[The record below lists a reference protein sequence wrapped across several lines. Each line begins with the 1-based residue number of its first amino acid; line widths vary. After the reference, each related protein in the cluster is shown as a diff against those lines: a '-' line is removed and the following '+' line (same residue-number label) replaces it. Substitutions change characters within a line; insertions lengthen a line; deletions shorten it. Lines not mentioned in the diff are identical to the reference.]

1 MRAGAE
7 RLLRMSRLSNLMI
20 AGVLLLCPFLAYGQ
34 EEDVSLGELARSYR
48 KSGPSDE
55 RKVIDNDNLPQVMD
69 KAEAE
74 RVNGKPIF
82 SIDPSGKTFRISSPD
97 GSCSLS
103 FDAKAAAL
111 ISVPHTSSALPLD
124 ELGRL
129 DGTASIRDG
138 VIEVILHNGTTW
150 ELKEIVVGVTL
161 LSERSPLIRTANLMG
176 PTDGELVPKT
186 PDMTML
192 YHLQATSSP
201 DGIAAFRGTLDQDLG
216 PTTDW
221 HWAIVGA
228 KGIPPAA
235 SNSIGTAN
243 SSAPPS
249 SSISISPLAS
259 TVSPVAATAPFSS
272 AKPNPRR

>member
-1 MRAGAE
+1 M
-7 RLLRMSRLSNLMI
+7 
-20 AGVLLLCPFLAYGQ
+20 
-34 EEDVSLGELARSYR
+34 SLGDLARTYR
-48 KSGPSDE
+48 KPATGDE

-74 RVNGKPIF
+74 RLNGKPIF
-82 SIDPSGKTFRISSPD
+82 SIDPTGKNFRISSPD

-111 ISVPHTSSALPLD
+111 ISVPHTLSTLPLD

-129 DGTASIRDG
+129 DGTAAIHDG

-161 LSERSPLIRTANLMG
+161 LSERSPLIRTANLLG

-186 PDMTML
+186 PDLTML
-192 YHLQATSSP
+192 YHLKATSSP
-201 DGIAAFRGTLDQDLG
+201 DGTTAFRGTLDQDLD
-216 PTTDW
+216 PTADW
-221 HWAIVGA
+221 HWAVVGA

-235 SNSIGTAN
+235 ATSSEAAN
-243 SSAPPS
+243 STGPPFS
-249 SSISISPLAS
+249 QIA
-259 TVSPVAATAPFSS
+259 PVAATAPFSA
-272 AKPNPRR
+272 AKPNPRP

>member
-1 MRAGAE
+1 
-7 RLLRMSRLSNLMI
+7 MSRLLNLMI
-20 AGVLLLCPFLAYGQ
+20 AGALLSCPLAARGQ
-34 EEDVSLGELARSYR
+34 AEDVSLGDLARTYR
-48 KSGPSDE
+48 KAPAGEE

-74 RVNGKPIF
+74 RLNGKPIF
-82 SIDPSGKTFRISSPD
+82 SIDRAGKTFSISSPD

-111 ISVPHTSSALPLD
+111 ISVPHTTSTLPLD

-161 LSERSPLIRTANLMG
+161 LSERSPLLRTANLLG

-186 PDMTML
+186 PDLTML
-192 YHLQATSSP
+192 YHLKATSTP
-201 DGIAAFRGTLDQDLG
+201 DENTTFRGTLDQDLG
-216 PTTDW
+216 PTADW
-221 HWAIVGA
+221 HWAVVGA

-235 SNSIGTAN
+235 ATSAEAAG
-243 SSAPPS
+243 SSAPAFSS
-249 SSISISPLAS
+249 SSISISTSIS
-259 TVSPVAATAPFSS
+259 TSPVAATAPFPS

>member
-1 MRAGAE
+1 
-7 RLLRMSRLSNLMI
+7 MI
-20 AGVLLLCPFLAYGQ
+20 AGVLLLCAFAAYGQ
-34 EEDVSLGELARSYR
+34 EDDVSLGDLARTYR
-48 KSGPSDE
+48 KVPAGEE

-74 RVNGKPIF
+74 RLNGKPIF
-82 SIDPSGKTFRISSPD
+82 SIGATGKTFSISSPD

-111 ISVPHTSSALPLD
+111 ISVPHTTSTLPLD
-124 ELGRL
+124 DLGRL

-161 LSERSPLIRTANLMG
+161 LSERSPLVRTANLLG
-176 PTDGELVPKT
+176 PTDGELVPKN
-186 PDMTML
+186 PDLTML
-192 YHLQATSSP
+192 YHLKATSSP
-201 DGIAAFRGTLDQDLG
+201 DGTTAFRGTLDQDLG
-216 PTTDW
+216 PTADW

-235 SNSIGTAN
+235 TTSTESAN
-243 SSAPPS
+243 SSAPPFS
-249 SSISISPLAS
+249 Q
-259 TVSPVAATAPFSS
+259 TSPVADAASFSP
-272 AKPNPRR
+272 AKPNPRP